1 MFKEQRCNC
10 CHPDVYRPVMMSALV
25 LPVVSDSCLLLPIWL
40 WCCATCSM
48 HSQSDIQVEKKL
60 EAEDVDSYPNSLS

>member
-25 LPVVSDSCLLLPIWL
+25 LPVVSDSCLLLPIL
-40 WCCATCSM
+40 ALVLRDVL
-48 HSQSDIQVEKKL
+48 HAQSKRYSSEKKL
-60 EAEDVDSYPNSLS
+60 EAEDVDLYPNSLS